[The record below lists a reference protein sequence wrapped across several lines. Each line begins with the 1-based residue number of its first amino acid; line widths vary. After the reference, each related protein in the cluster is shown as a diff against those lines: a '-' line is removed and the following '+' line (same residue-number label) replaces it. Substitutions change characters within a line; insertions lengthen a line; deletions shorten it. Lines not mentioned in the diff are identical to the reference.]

1 MIAIDDSRRQPTV
14 VSCESGGTDRP
25 LLRPDD
31 WQWTAGPLEKTVSS
45 RDGETAAVVGHDV
58 LESVAM
64 WELTWP
70 SWNRLAVWESD
81 CLGLRWSPAS

>member
-1 MIAIDDSRRQPTV
+1 MDREGQ
-14 VSCESGGTDRP
+14 TD
-25 LLRPDD
+25 LCCG
-31 WQWTAGPLEKTVSS
+31 QTIGNGPLVLWTKTVSS